1 MLAARSRRERVQIF
15 LAAMMVA
22 LQLATCIGVHAHG
35 DDKPKRGGTMGR
47 GDDSVSI
54 ELVMEEGVLAL
65 YVEEHA
71 SHAPLP
77 SDRMTGWLSLVA
89 GSRPRNEV
97 KLVPAGANKLT
108 APGLKPIAGER
119 LRARITLPNG
129 DEISSVF
136 LFR

>member
-1 MLAARSRRERVQIF
+1 MTIVF
-15 LAAMMVA
+15 
-22 LQLATCIGVHAHG
+22 QLATCIGVDAHG

-54 ELVMEEGVLAL
+54 ELVMEEGVVAL

-71 SHAPLP
+71 NNAPM
-77 SDRMTGWLSLVA
+77 SSERMSGSLSLVA
-89 GSRPRNEV
+89 RGGPAKEV

-108 APGLKPIAGER
+108 APGLKPVVGER
-119 LRARITLPNG
+119 LRARVILPNG
-129 DEISSVF
+129 DEVSFVF

>member
-1 MLAARSRRERVQIF
+1 MRTL
-15 LAAMMVA
+15 LAAMMA
-22 LQLATCIGVHAHG
+22 AFQLATCTGVHAHG

-54 ELVMEEGVLAL
+54 ELVVEQGVVAL

-71 SHAPLP
+71 NHAPI
-77 SDRMTGWLSLVA
+77 SSVRMQGWLGLVA
-89 GSRPRNEV
+89 RGGPGMEV

-108 APGLKPIAGER
+108 APGLKPVAGER
-119 LRARITLPNG
+119 LRARIILPNG
-129 DEISSVF
+129 DEVSSVF

>member
-1 MLAARSRRERVQIF
+1 MRTF
-15 LAAMMVA
+15 LAAMMA
-22 LQLATCIGVHAHG
+22 TFQLATCTGVHAHG

-54 ELVMEEGVLAL
+54 ELVMEQGVIAL

-71 SHAPLP
+71 NHAPI
-77 SDRMTGWLSLVA
+77 SSERMQGWLGVVA
-89 GSRPRNEV
+89 RGGPGMEV

-108 APGLKPIAGER
+108 APGLKPVAGER
-119 LRARITLPNG
+119 LRARIILPNG
-129 DEISSVF
+129 DEVSSVF

>member
-1 MLAARSRRERVQIF
+1 MRTF
-15 LAAMMVA
+15 LAAVMA
-22 LQLATCIGVHAHG
+22 AFQLATCTGVHAHG

-54 ELVMEEGVLAL
+54 ELVVEQGVVAL

-71 SHAPLP
+71 NHAPI
-77 SDRMTGWLSLVA
+77 SSERMQGWLGLVA
-89 GSRPRNEV
+89 RGGPGREV

-108 APGLKPIAGER
+108 APGLKPVAGER
-119 LRARITLPNG
+119 LRARIILPNG
-129 DEISSVF
+129 DEVSSVF

>member
-1 MLAARSRRERVQIF
+1 MRKRRGEQVRTL
-15 LAAMMVA
+15 LAAMMA
-22 LQLATCIGVHAHG
+22 AFQLATCTGVHAHG

-54 ELVMEEGVLAL
+54 ELVMEQGVVAL

-71 SHAPLP
+71 NHAPI
-77 SDRMTGWLSLVA
+77 SSERMQGWLGLVA
-89 GSRPRNEV
+89 RGGPGMEV

-108 APGLKPIAGER
+108 APGLKPVAGER
-119 LRARITLPNG
+119 LRARIILPNG
-129 DEISSVF
+129 DEVSSVF

>member
-1 MLAARSRRERVQIF
+1 MRIF
-15 LAAMMVA
+15 LAAMIAA

-54 ELVMEEGVLAL
+54 ELVVENGVVTL

-71 SHAPLP
+71 NHAPI
-77 SDRMTGWLSLVA
+77 SSERMKGWLNLVA
-89 GSRPRNEV
+89 RGGPAKEV
-97 KLVPAGANKLT
+97 RLVPAGGNKLT
-108 APGLKPIAGER
+108 AEGLKPIAGER
-119 LRARITLPNG
+119 LRARIILPNG
-129 DEISSVF
+129 DEVSSVF

>member
-1 MLAARSRRERVQIF
+1 MRTF
-15 LAAMMVA
+15 LAAVMA
-22 LQLATCIGVHAHG
+22 AFQLATCTGVHAHG

-54 ELVMEEGVLAL
+54 ELVVEQGVVAL

-71 SHAPLP
+71 NHAPI
-77 SDRMTGWLSLVA
+77 SSERMQGWLGLVA
-89 GSRPRNEV
+89 RGGPGMEV

-108 APGLKPIAGER
+108 APGLKPVAGER
-119 LRARITLPNG
+119 LRARIILPNG
-129 DEISSVF
+129 DEVSSVF

>member
-1 MLAARSRRERVQIF
+1 L
-15 LAAMMVA
+15 LAAMMA
-22 LQLATCIGVHAHG
+22 AFQLATCTGVHAHG

-54 ELVMEEGVLAL
+54 ELVMEQGVVAL

-71 SHAPLP
+71 NHAPI
-77 SDRMTGWLSLVA
+77 SSERMQGWLDLVA
-89 GSRPRNEV
+89 RGGPGMEV

-108 APGLKPIAGER
+108 APGLKPVAGER
-119 LRARITLPNG
+119 LRARIILPNG
-129 DEISSVF
+129 DEVSSVF